1 MVGSFSIIK
10 KTHLRARVG
19 EIHTAHGVIHTPAF
33 IAVGTK
39 ATVKALTVPMLQE
52 IGVQAVLGNT
62 YHLFLEPGHELIKE
76 AGGLHAFM
84 GWNGPIVTDSGG
96 FQVFSLGVAMGENI
110 SKLAKKEKQDSLPTV
125 YDEAIRNQ
133 HGKLA
138 IVDEEGVSFT
148 SYLDGTLYR
157 FTPERSIEIQ
167 HALCADIIFAFDEC
181 TSPHASDE
189 YQKKALDRTHRWAK
203 QSLNAHRHNLDASD
217 QMLFGIVQGG
227 RNEALRTESA
237 TELACMDFDGYGIG
251 GSFDKEDI
259 HKAVRVVND
268 ILPPEK
274 PRHLLGIGE
283 PEDLFGAIEHGVD
296 TFDCV
301 LPTRLGRTGS
311 LYTHA
316 GKITILNEKYRRDFS
331 PVDTDCD
338 CRVCTTY
345 TRAYLAHLFRSKEML
360 GGILAS
366 YHNLY
371 FITKL
376 VDGIREALLSDTFE
390 LYRENFFKKYK

>member
-1 MVGSFSIIK
+1 
-10 KTHLRARVG
+10 
-19 EIHTAHGVIHTPAF
+19 
-33 IAVGTK
+33 
-39 ATVKALTVPMLQE
+39 
-52 IGVQAVLGNT
+52 
-62 YHLFLEPGHELIKE
+62 
-76 AGGLHAFM
+76 
-84 GWNGPIVTDSGG
+84 
-96 FQVFSLGVAMGENI
+96 
-110 SKLAKKEKQDSLPTV
+110 
-125 YDEAIRNQ
+125 
-133 HGKLA
+133 
-138 IVDEEGVSFT
+138 
-148 SYLDGTLYR
+148 
-157 FTPERSIEIQ
+157 
-167 HALCADIIFAFDEC
+167 
-181 TSPHASDE
+181 
-189 YQKKALDRTHRWAK
+189 
-203 QSLNAHRHNLDASD
+203 
-217 QMLFGIVQGG
+217 MLFGIVQGG